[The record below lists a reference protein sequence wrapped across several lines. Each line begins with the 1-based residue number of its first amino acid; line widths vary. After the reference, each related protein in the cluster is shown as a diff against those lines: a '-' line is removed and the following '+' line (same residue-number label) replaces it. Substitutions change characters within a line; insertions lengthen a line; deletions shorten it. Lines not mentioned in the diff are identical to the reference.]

1 MCVFNADSEQIIKK
15 YATMLDETRGKVQSY
30 HMSQT
35 VYDHLQGVM
44 LQMQQENERLRLSQS
59 QAQMHSLHQVC
70 NSCPLAWQFHLEVIQ
85 CCVPRQF
92 CGCLLPN

>member
-1 MCVFNADSEQIIKK
+1 MCVFYADSQQIIKK

-59 QAQMHSLHQVC
+59 QAQMHSLHPVRRC
-70 NSCPLAWQFHLEVIQ
+70 YPLAWHFRLVVIQ
-85 CCVPRQF
+85 
-92 CGCLLPN
+92 